1 MARSREAVHKCR
13 VLFLSLSRRLQARKK
28 MGKRHTNTLCALRH
42 RDAVTLFTFLFHSI
56 VNWLYAHV
64 FVAAYE
70 TACVECLIERCRAFE
85 HHQKHSIIRLMCSD
99 QKRVLIALDWSV
111 LSVCRAFEKTLSWP
125 SQWFWEEARLIAQLW
140 HWKLFCEMK
149 NDSGKEEAKVL
160 IYRFSEGILEVSL
173 CCFCHETEKYCLHT
187 FTLRWMQLMSF
198 IWCLE

>member
-1 MARSREAVHKCR
+1 MFLLLHTKQH
-13 VLFLSLSRRLQARKK
+13 VL
-28 MGKRHTNTLCALRH
+28 
-42 RDAVTLFTFLFHSI
+42 I
-56 VNWLYAHV
+56 
-64 FVAAYE
+64 
-70 TACVECLIERCRAFE
+70 IERCRAFE

-173 CCFCHETEKYCLHT
+173 CCFCHGTEKYCLHT

-198 IWCLE
+198 IWFLEWKSVPVTSRDTLKLNSNVCRAKNCLLQLRQTSGNKCWVLFACYHDDLRHFNS